1 MLLLQLLL
9 QLRLLLRV
17 LLLRLLHVAS
27 EHAPAV
33 LLPDLLLFGH
43 RGKALPLVRLLL
55 LLRLLL
61 VQLF

>member
-9 QLRLLLRV
+9 RLRLLQGV

-27 EHAPAV
+27 EHTPAV
-33 LLPDLLLFGH
+33 LLPDLLLFGQ
-43 RGKALPLVRLLL
+43 RGEALPLVRLL